1 MPCRN
6 EDKMEKRCVI
16 TGLGAI
22 TPLGS
27 TVDSFWD
34 GLKNGVCGIDYI
46 TKFDTSNS
54 KVKIAAEVKDFDAE
68 QYMSKK
74 DVKRNDLFAT
84 YGLAAGIQAFEDSGI
99 DIEKE
104 DAERI
109 GVIVGSG
116 TGGLMTMEEQVTRM
130 NEKGPARVSPMFI
143 TMTIGNMV
151 AGNIAIR
158 IGAKGLCHDIV
169 TACAT
174 GTDCIGT
181 AYRNIKHGYL
191 DACLAGGAEGA
202 ICEIGVAGFTN
213 LTALST
219 EEDPKKACKPFDKER
234 NGFVMGDGAGVLVLE
249 ELEHALARGAKIYG
263 EVVGYGATGDAY
275 HVTLPD
281 PEGRGAARAMQM
293 AMKEAGITPE
303 QVDYINAHGT
313 STHANDVGETK
324 AIKLAL
330 GEEVAKKTPVSS
342 TKSMTGHL
350 LGAAGAIEAI
360 CSVKAL
366 EEGFLPP
373 TINYHNPDEE
383 CDLDYIPNE
392 GREAKDA
399 MYALSNSLGFGGHN
413 AVLCFKK
420 WTGK

>member
-1 MPCRN
+1 
-6 EDKMEKRCVI
+6 MEKRVVI
-16 TGLGAI
+16 TGMGAV

-27 TVDSFWD
+27 TVDTFWD

-46 TKFDTSNS
+46 KKFDTTDY
-54 KVKIAAEVKDFDAE
+54 KVKIAAEVKGFDAE
-68 QYMSKK
+68 QYVTKK
-74 DVKRNDLFAT
+74 DLKRNDLVSI
-84 YGLAAGIQAFEDSGI
+84 YGLAAGIQAFEDSKL
-99 DIEKE
+99 DMEKE
-104 DAERI
+104 NADRI
-109 GVIVGSG
+109 GVIAGSG
-116 TGGLMTMEEQVTRM
+116 VGGLMTIQEQVTKLAER
-130 NEKGPARVSPMFI
+130 GPARVSPMFI

-158 IGAKGLCHDIV
+158 TGAKGICEDIV

-174 GTDCIGT
+174 GTNCIGD

-191 DACLAGGAEGA
+191 DACIAGGAEAA
-202 ICEIGVAGFTN
+202 ICGIGVAGFTN

-234 NGFVMGDGAGVLVLE
+234 NGFVMGDGSGMLVLE

-281 PEGRGAARAMQM
+281 PEGQGAAKAMQM

-313 STHANDVGETK
+313 STHANDIGETK

-330 GEEVAKKTPVSS
+330 GKEEAKKTPISS

-360 CSVKAL
+360 SCVKAL

-373 TINYHNPDEE
+373 TINYHTPDEE
-383 CDLDYIPNE
+383 CDLDYVPNE